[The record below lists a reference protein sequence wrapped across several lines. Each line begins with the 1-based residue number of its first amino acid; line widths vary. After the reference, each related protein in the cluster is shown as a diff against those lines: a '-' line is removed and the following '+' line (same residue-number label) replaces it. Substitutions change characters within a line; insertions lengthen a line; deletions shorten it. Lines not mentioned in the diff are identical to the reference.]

1 MNLKSKNIIK
11 YVMRNWRLNDLYGAM
26 LDKKIYGNYTDRI
39 QADLQSVS
47 ELVRSK
53 HIQEHSAS
61 ETIFFINFTNMISQA
76 KYDGFLGKAI
86 GEKRAYAV
94 FEHRSPIKE
103 SYYKVF
109 GIDNFI
115 YIEDYIQ
122 YNRVSDYTRMA
133 QEFCASL
140 EYEALSG
147 IKYGGEF
154 ELGKQV
160 LSTIGRKHKC
170 GSSNW
175 DGNAYSE
182 EVLELLVIGMQY
194 YDAMVTIIEKFKPY
208 LSLANEINYVY
219 CAAVSNAMIAKGI
232 PVVQYVSSADG
243 QGLVFKRRTSFNNL
257 RINANSADKSSL
269 ERTRDETFDGQ
280 LIVQQI
286 YDQYYNN
293 QEIHNIGKQI
303 KTKEEIEKELNLDP
317 CKKNVVLFS
326 HVMWDANMFYGK
338 DLYADFEEW
347 FIETV
352 KSGVKNNK
360 VNWII
365 KIHPANAWKSDSK
378 VTREEELIRDKIGA
392 LPSHVHV
399 VYPDTE
405 INTLSL
411 YMITDVGITV
421 RGTVG
426 MELPCL
432 GIPVLTAG
440 TGRYSGLG
448 FTNDSESIDEYEG
461 KLANIQELEK
471 LDTDMIKLAQRYYD
485 IVRNRIP
492 YLFDGVHRVQNKHE
506 KLNSP
511 FLTDV
516 CFDNIEALFSNAKI
530 QRLRKWLLESN
541 DIDSL

>member
-1 MNLKSKNIIK
+1 MNIKRKNRIK
-11 YVMRNWRLNDLYGAM
+11 NMMHGLRLNGLYGAM

-39 QADLQSVS
+39 QIDLNNVRD
-47 ELVRSK
+47 LVGSK
-53 HIQEHSAS
+53 HTREHEAKK
-61 ETIFFINFTNMISQA
+61 TVFLINFTNMISQA
-76 KYDGFLGKAI
+76 KLDGFLGKAI
-86 GEKRAYAV
+86 GNKQVYAV
-94 FEHRSPIKE
+94 FDHRSSIKK
-103 SYYKVF
+103 SYYKAF
-109 GIDNFI
+109 GICNFI
-115 YIEDYIQ
+115 YIEDFIQ
-122 YNRVSDYTRMA
+122 YNKISEYIRMA
-133 QEFCASL
+133 HDFCSSF
-140 EYEALSG
+140 EYETLAS
-147 IKYGGEF
+147 IKYGSGF

-175 DGNAYSE
+175 DGEAYSE
-182 EVLELLVIGMQY
+182 EVIEMSVIGMQY
-194 YDAMVTIIEKFKPY
+194 YDAMIRIIEKYMPD
-208 LSLANEINYVY
+208 LALANEINYVY
-219 CAAVSNAMIAKGI
+219 CAAVTNAMIERGI

-243 QGLVFKRRTSFNNL
+243 KGLVFKRRTTFSNL
-257 RINANSADKSSL
+257 RINANSADRSSL
-269 ERTRDETFDGQ
+269 EKTCNEPLDSQ

-293 QEIHNIGKQI
+293 LEVHNVGKQI

-317 CKKNVVLFS
+317 RKKNVVLFS
-326 HVMWDANMFYGK
+326 HVMWDANMFYGR
-338 DLYADFEEW
+338 DLYSDFEEW
-347 FIETV
+347 FVETV
-352 KSGVKNNK
+352 KAGVKNDK

-365 KIHPANAWKSDSK
+365 KIHPANAWKSDAK
-378 VTREEELIRDKIGA
+378 ITREEELIDQAIGM
-392 LPSHVHV
+392 LPNHMHV

-448 FTNDSESIDEYEG
+448 FTNDSESIEDYEN
-461 KLANIQELEK
+461 KLANAQKMGK
-471 LDTDMIKLAQRYYD
+471 LDSETTIIAQRYYN

-492 YLFDGVHRVQNKHE
+492 YNFDGIRRIQNKNESIASPFVTDIIFDDCDSLFD
-506 KLNSP
+506 NSE
-511 FLTDV
+511 
-516 CFDNIEALFSNAKI
+516 IK
-530 QRLRKWLLESN
+530 RLIKWLFYTN